1 MGWKGD
7 GHGLGKN
14 DQGIT
19 TPVEFMDVSRT
30 RYGFGFNYHFCDG
43 FDDEL
48 HELDCAESMS
58 KIDLNPSANVPKV
71 TKFNGRNKMKLT
83 EFIKNIRSLLN
94 DFVSSETEKDLVFD
108 KDLSVEDR
116 KIIHKEAH
124 RFGLKTRSEGSG
136 EDRFLVVRK
145 KQTANEILDSMM

>member
-1 MGWKGD
+1 
-7 GHGLGKN
+7 
-14 DQGIT
+14 
-19 TPVEFMDVSRT
+19 
-30 RYGFGFNYHFCDG
+30 
-43 FDDEL
+43 
-48 HELDCAESMS
+48 
-58 KIDLNPSANVPKV
+58 
-71 TKFNGRNKMKLT
+71 MKLT

-145 KQTANEILDSMM
+145 KQTANEILDSMMKNGGELNKYKIISTGNLE